1 MMRNPKVKVGDKI
14 KIQFYE
20 KKDHPLDVLFVGD
33 ILTVTEISEYDGLFW
48 GSKNGGSFPFCVY
61 MDEDRYSL
69 ICDEALDNISN
80 IIDESVWY
88 GEPTPYP
95 KSKPAQALGA
105 LIKVLVDKGLVTE
118 DDFRNVLLS
127 NNNNVGEPV
136 LADAQPSNKN
146 D

>member
-1 MMRNPKVKVGDKI
+1 MGNPKVKVGDRVKI
-14 KIQFYE
+14 RFYE

-33 ILTVTEISEYDGLFW
+33 ILTITEISEYDRLFW

-61 MDEDRYSL
+61 MDEDLYSL
-69 ICDEALDNISN
+69 IYDEDLDSISD